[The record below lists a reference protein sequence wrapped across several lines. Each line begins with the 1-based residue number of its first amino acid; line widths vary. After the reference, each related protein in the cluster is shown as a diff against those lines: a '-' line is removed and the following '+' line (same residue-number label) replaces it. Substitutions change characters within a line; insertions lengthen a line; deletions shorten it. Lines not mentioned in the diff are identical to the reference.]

1 MTKEYRYPGNRTVKD
16 IFIHLPYRNLFSL
29 VIVLLLLRLCLPAE
43 AFSYALETR
52 VQKYTLK
59 NGLKVLLLERH
70 LSPTVSLYIR
80 HRVGAVDEI
89 SGRTGTAHFLEH
101 LMFKGTKSIGA
112 RDYRKEKKILVE
124 VARVGNALDQE
135 RMKGPSADKEII
147 SALTHQLE
155 ALQKKQKALIL
166 ANEIDRLYTENG
178 GTGLNAS
185 TGQDLTTYH
194 VSLPANKIELW
205 ARIEADRM
213 TNPVFREFYT
223 ERDVVMEE
231 RRERVES
238 NPEGKL
244 LEEFFAAA
252 FHAHPYGRPI
262 LGWPSDMRFLNYNYT
277 EEFFKRY
284 HAPNNTVIA
293 VVGDIVPAATLKI
306 IRKYFERIPR
316 QEMYASPITEEP
328 PQTGER
334 RVVSLSDANP
344 RLIIG
349 YHKPALPS
357 FDDYVFDVIDYL
369 LSRGRTSRL
378 YKRLVEEEGIAES
391 AQTANG
397 MPGARYPNIFM
408 IFAAP
413 RHPHTNAELEKSIY
427 AEIEKLKKEP
437 VSEKEIKKIKIQL
450 KADLIRGLDSNSEL
464 ASTLSYYESIAG
476 DFRYMTEHINV
487 IEKIK
492 PEDIMAAANKYLSP
506 ENRAVAALEK
516 KTQ

>member
-1 MTKEYRYPGNRTVKD
+1 MTNECRHTGDKMAIGVFGHSCGKH
-16 IFIHLPYRNLFSL
+16 IFL
-29 VIVLLLLRLCLPAE
+29 VTIIVLLCLCLPLGT
-43 AFSYALETR
+43 FSYDLEKR
-52 VQKYTLK
+52 VQRYTLK
-59 NGLKVLLLERH
+59 NGLKVLLMERH

-101 LMFKGTKSIGA
+101 LMFKGTKTIGTP
-112 RDYRKEKKILVE
+112 DYRREKNILDKI
-124 VARVGNALDQE
+124 ARIGNALDRE
-135 RMKGPSADKEII
+135 KMKGENADTKRITV
-147 SALTHQLE
+147 LTHQLE
-155 ALQKKQKALIL
+155 VLRKKHKPLIL

-178 GTGLNAS
+178 GVDINAS
-185 TGQDLTTYH
+185 TGQDLTTYQ

-223 ERDVVMEE
+223 ERDVIMEE
-231 RRERVES
+231 RRQRVES
-238 NPEGKL
+238 DPDGKL
-244 LEEFFAAA
+244 LEQFFATA

-262 LGWPSDMRFLNYNYT
+262 LGWPSDMRFLSYDYT
-277 EEFFKRY
+277 EEFFRRY

-306 IRKYFERIPR
+306 IRKYFEHIPS
-316 QEMYASPITEEP
+316 QKTHTSPVTEEP

-334 RVVSLSDANP
+334 RVELLFEANP
-344 RLIIG
+344 RLIVG
-349 YHKPALPS
+349 YHKPTLPS

-397 MPGARYPNIFM
+397 MPGARYPNLFT

-427 AEIEKLKKEP
+427 AEIERLKKEP
-437 VSEKEIKKIKIQL
+437 VSEREMKKIKNRL
-450 KADLIRGLDSNSEL
+450 KADLIRGLNANSEL
-464 ASTLSYYESIAG
+464 ASALSYYESIVG

-487 IEKIK
+487 IEKIT
-492 PEDIMAAANKYLSP
+492 PEDIMRVAKKYLNP
-506 ENRAVAALEK
+506 ENRTVATLEK
-516 KTQ
+516 RTQ